1 MDSQGGGVGRFS
13 GSHLI
18 RGSLMARAYS
28 QDLRMGLVRYVEG
41 GVSARSAAKVFGV
54 SESSAIKWMQ
64 RWRREKSVAPSPVRG
79 HRRRLLDSHAD
90 WLLEMIQTKTDI
102 TLDEIRAKLRKR
114 GVRVS
119 LWTVWS
125 FYDRHD
131 FSFKKKRLRQRAGS
145 VRRGGRARAL
155 AKRTKAA

>member
-1 MDSQGGGVGRFS
+1 
-13 GSHLI
+13 
-18 RGSLMARAYS
+18 MARAYS
-28 QDLRMGLVRYVEG
+28 QDLRIRLVRYVEG

-64 RWRREKSVAPSPVRG
+64 RWRREQSVAPNPVRG
-79 HRRRLLDSHAD
+79 HRRRLLDRHAD
-90 WLLEMIQTKTDI
+90 WLLELIEAKTDI
-102 TLDEIRAKLRKR
+102 TLEEIRARLSKR

-125 FYDRHD
+125 FYDRQD

-145 VRRGGRARAL
+145 TRRGDRAHPL